1 MAVKAKKVQP
11 AKTAAIEAAKKTFSD
26 YNDFIFADYRGMTV
40 EQITQLRRKLREQS
54 AVLKVVK
61 NNFARIAFAD
71 MKIDNVAD
79 YLKGPTV
86 VAMVKEDSNEV
97 AKTLFDFTKD
107 APTLNVKGG
116 FIGKEIYDAAKISE
130 FSKIPGKKTLI
141 AMLMSAINGPARQL
155 AATLQAYVDKKAAG
169 GDASPS
175 APVTD
180 APKAEAA
187 AEAPKA
193 EEAPVAAAEAPKAD
207 AAPASEAP
215 KADAAPA
222 EKPAEGTAEASKAD
236 AAPEA

>member
-11 AKTAAIEAAKKTFSD
+11 AKTAAIEEAKKTFAD

-40 EQITQLRRKLREQS
+40 EQITQLRKKLREQS
-54 AVLKVVK
+54 AALKVVK

-71 MKIDNVAD
+71 MQIDNVAD

-97 AKTLFDFTKD
+97 AKTMFDFTKD

-155 AATLQAYVDKKAAG
+155 AATLQAYVDKKSAG
-169 GDASPS
+169 GDASS
-175 APVTD
+175 
-180 APKAEAA
+180 
-187 AEAPKA
+187 EAPKA
-193 EEAPVAAAEAPKAD
+193 EEAPAAPAAD

-222 EKPAEGTAEASKAD
+222 EKPAEGTAEAPKAD

>member
-1 MAVKAKKVQP
+1 MAVKAKKIQP
-11 AKTAAIEAAKKTFSD
+11 AKTAAIEAAKKTFAD

-40 EQITQLRRKLREQS
+40 EQITQLRKKLREQS

-71 MKIDNVAD
+71 MQIDSVAD

-107 APTLNVKGG
+107 APTLNSKGG
-116 FIGKEIYDAAKISE
+116 FIGKELYDAAKISE

-169 GDASPS
+169 GDTAS
-175 APVTD
+175 D
-180 APKAEAA
+180 
-187 AEAPKA
+187 APKA
-193 EEAPVAAAEAPKAD
+193 EEAPKADDAAAPTAETAPAEKPAEAAPAPEAPKAD
-207 AAPASEAP
+207 AAPQA
-215 KADAAPA
+215 
-222 EKPAEGTAEASKAD
+222 
-236 AAPEA
+236 